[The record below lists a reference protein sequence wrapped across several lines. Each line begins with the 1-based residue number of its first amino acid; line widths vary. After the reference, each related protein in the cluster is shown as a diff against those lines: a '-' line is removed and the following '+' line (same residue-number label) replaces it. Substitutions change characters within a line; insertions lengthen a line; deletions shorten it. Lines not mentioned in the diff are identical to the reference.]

1 MFVDNRTRLLHMRD
15 AARDA
20 VSFTENRTRADLDT
34 DRILQLALVRC
45 LEIIGEAASRIT
57 KERRID

>member
-20 VSFTENRTRADLDT
+20 VSFADNRTRADLDT